1 MFSYYS
7 DTEKVLECRNDENGG
22 SSKNFLIPMQLD
34 KRISLALVSIH
45 RKSVHA
51 EYEVLLMVYV
61 TGRIDTFKR
70 EYCEE

>member
-7 DTEKVLECRNDENGG
+7 DTEKVLEYRNDENGG

-45 RKSVHA
+45 RRNVHE

-61 TGRIDTFKR
+61 KGTIDKVKR
-70 EYCEE
+70 EYCEG